1 MCETKNIW
9 RDIMITLTTTRQE
22 IINQLTE
29 EYESSKSTVV
39 KSTIARVQS
48 MTESQFE
55 DFRSRRI
62 AAYDKYGH

>member
-1 MCETKNIW
+1 
-9 RDIMITLTTTRQE
+9 MITLTTTRQE

-55 DFRSRRI
+55 DFRACRI